1 MHDVS
6 RLLLLR
12 RLCAFS
18 EVVDLG
24 LGKVP
29 RADSVR
35 EEDIQVS
42 VGATFRLGCVSK
54 RQSAHVPEISD
65 EANETLN
72 DLRSLKYK

>member
-1 MHDVS
+1 MHDLS

-12 RLCAFS
+12 CLRTFS

-24 LGKVP
+24 LGKLP
-29 RADSVR
+29 CPDSVR

-54 RQSAHVPEISD
+54 RQSAHIPEVSD

-72 DLRSLKYK
+72 DLRSRKYK